1 MLDTHQT
8 LLLHMYTY
16 RKEKP
21 LLAEH
26 IKLFNAM
33 IGTDSE
39 QIEPKLV
46 QAKYPVMVLTI
57 LREMDPAKDQELIE
71 EILSQIA
78 ELASPQFIGLRIT
91 DILAD
96 ICA

>member
-1 MLDTHQT
+1 
-8 LLLHMYTY
+8 MYTY
-16 RKEKP
+16 RKEKA

-57 LREMDPAKDQELIE
+57 LREMDPTKD
-71 EILSQIA
+71 
-78 ELASPQFIGLRIT
+78 
-91 DILAD
+91 
-96 ICA
+96 